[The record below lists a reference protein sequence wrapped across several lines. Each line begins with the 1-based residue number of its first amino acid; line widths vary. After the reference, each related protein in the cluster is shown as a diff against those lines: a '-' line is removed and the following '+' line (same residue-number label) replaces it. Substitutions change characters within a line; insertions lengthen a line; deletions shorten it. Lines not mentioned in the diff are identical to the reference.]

1 MDTFFHPTD
10 FIYTYTRRE
19 ALADGVLIDV
29 TPTAREAGFRYP
41 VAVTQAVW
49 HQIISPDE
57 ENRAIGQSEEGRL
70 WDVLWMLKYAITLA
84 RGSVDTLTYDLL
96 VVRNGASAAPVTL
109 KAVCGPNDD
118 WSPCVTIML
127 PEED

>member
-1 MDTFFHPTD
+1 MPQAHDDPV
-10 FIYTYTRRE
+10 ISSYSRRQAIE
-19 ALADGVLIDV
+19 DGVLVDV
-29 TPTAREAGFRYP
+29 TATAREAGFRYP

-57 ENRAIGQSEEGRL
+57 DSRAIGQSEEGRL

-109 KAVCGPNDD
+109 KAVCGPDD
-118 WSPCVTIML
+118 DGSPCVTIML
-127 PEED
+127 QED

>member
-1 MDTFFHPTD
+1 MPHDDPV
-10 FIYTYTRRE
+10 IYSYTRRQAIE
-19 ALADGVLIDV
+19 DGILVDV
-29 TPTAREAGFRYP
+29 TATAREAGFRYP

-57 ENRAIGQSEEGRL
+57 ESRAIGQSEEGRL
-70 WDVLWMLKYAITLA
+70 WDVLWMLKYAIRLT
-84 RGSVDTLTYDLL
+84 RGPVDTLTYDLL

-109 KAVCGPNDD
+109 KAVCGPDD
-118 WSPCVTIML
+118 DGRPCVTIML